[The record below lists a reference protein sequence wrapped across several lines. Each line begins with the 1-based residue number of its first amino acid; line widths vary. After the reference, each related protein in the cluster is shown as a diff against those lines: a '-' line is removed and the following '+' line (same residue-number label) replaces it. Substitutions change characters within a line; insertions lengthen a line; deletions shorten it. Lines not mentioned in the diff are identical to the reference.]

1 MSKTVIVDIKNNRFP
16 AITVEPGTFVV
27 WRNLD
32 DYPHSV
38 ETKTATRDYFNAGAM
53 RQGETSSPILFVK
66 TGSFAYL
73 CRFHTNMNG
82 VVTVSEQGDDDG
94 HDHDDHGGHAGH
106 GGGHDH
112 GLHHYHGFVTSGRSG
127 NRLYMTHTPVLADGR
142 HNYQVILRGHFEHPE
157 HAALYDSLR
166 ASEYSDQVVQ
176 IFHDHMS
183 MPDIGTG
190 QITRLPNAS
199 VSYWPGGSQ
208 TTIGPTQTG
217 IPGLEDVPVIIDEVL
232 HFHQF
237 DTEAAYPPE
246 LTYIMYGGADE
257 VFIDHW
263 IDRAPSFHSV
273 AKLAQVPVGW
283 KNAGAQVFTVA
294 GKSIRQLEPR
304 TVSRFAM
311 VDNAFHL
318 YWLLP
323 PGQLVRQ
330 AQDPLIVRGNPP
342 AAAHN
347 HDISYQGGEQDVIAI
362 SRFLHFDIR
371 LLNYGVLIVG

>member
-1 MSKTVIVDIKNNRFP
+1 MSRTVIVDIVSNQFP
-16 AITVEPGTFVV
+16 AVTVEPGTFVV

-32 DYPHSV
+32 AVPHSV
-38 ETKTATRDYFNAGAM
+38 ETKSATRDYFNAGAM
-53 RQGETSSPILFVK
+53 LPGETSSPILFAK
-66 TGSFAYL
+66 TGNFPYL

-82 VVTVSEQGDDDG
+82 VVTVGAHGNG
-94 HDHDDHGGHAGH
+94 HDHGGHDHGGH

-127 NRLYMTHTPVLADGR
+127 NRLYMTHTPVLADER
-142 HNYQVILRGHFEHPE
+142 HNYQVILRGHFENPE
-157 HAALYDSLR
+157 HAALYDALR
-166 ASEYSDQVVQ
+166 ASEYGDQVVQ

-190 QITRLPNAS
+190 QITLLPNAS
-199 VSYWPGGSQ
+199 VAYWPGGTQ
-208 TTIGPTQTG
+208 TSIGPTQSD

-237 DTEAAYPPE
+237 DTDASYPAE
-246 LTYIMYGGADE
+246 LTYIMYGDAEE
-257 VFIDHW
+257 VYIDHW

-273 AKLAQVPVGW
+273 AKLARVPAGW
-283 KNAGAQVFTVA
+283 QNAGAQSFTVT

-304 TVSRFAM
+304 TVSKFAM

-330 AQDPLIVRGNPP
+330 AQDPLIVRGNPLG
-342 AAAHN
+342 ATHN
-347 HDISYQGGEQDVIAI
+347 HEIKYESGNQDAIAI